1 MTIHSDQQGGV
12 LRLTLDRPEK
22 SNAFDDLVISN
33 LTEAFLRAAAD
44 PAVLVV
50 VLAAAGK
57 YFSAG
62 GDLGW
67 MQRMAGYSDA
77 ENLADAH
84 ALARLMQAIDLCPKP
99 VLARVQGSAFAGAIG
114 LLACCDIVVAVPA
127 AQFAITEVRLGL
139 IPAVISPYVVRAI
152 GIRQAR
158 RWCLT
163 AERFSA
169 EQAKEMGLVH
179 EIVAED
185 QLDAAL
191 KKQIDALLLAAPSA
205 LAETKSLLAMVDR
218 PLSAEVI
225 DETAARIARQR
236 ASAEGREGVAA
247 FLEKRTPA
255 WRSDNI

>member
-1 MTIHSDQQGGV
+1 MSIHTDQQGGV

-22 SNAFDDLVISN
+22 SNAFDDGVISC
-33 LTEAFLRAAAD
+33 LTEAFLKAAAD
-44 PAVLVV
+44 PSVRVV
-50 VLAAAGK
+50 VLQASGK

-77 ENLADAH
+77 ENLADAK

-99 VLARVQGSAFAGAIG
+99 VLARVQGSAFAGAVG
-114 LLACCDIVVAVPA
+114 LIACCDIVVSVPA

-152 GIRQAR
+152 GVRHAR
-158 RWCLT
+158 RWSLT

-169 EQAKEMGLVH
+169 EQAKAMGLVH
-179 EIVAED
+179 EIVEED
-185 QLDAAL
+185 QLDEL
-191 KKQIDALLLAAPSA
+191 IQKQIDVLLMAAPSA
-205 LAETKSLLAMVDR
+205 LAEAKSLLAFVDQ
-218 PLSAEVI
+218 PLSARVI

-236 ASAEGREGVAA
+236 ASAEGREGVGA
-247 FLEKRTPA
+247 FLEKRTPS
-255 WRSDNI
+255 WRSQS

>member
-1 MTIHSDQQGGV
+1 MSIQTSQQGGV

-22 SNAFDDLVISN
+22 SNAFDDQVILD
-33 LTEAFLRAAAD
+33 LTEAFLRAAAE
-44 PAVLVV
+44 PSVRVV
-50 VLAAAGK
+50 VLAASGK

-77 ENLADAH
+77 ENLADAK

-99 VLARVQGSAFAGAIG
+99 VLARVQGSAFAGAVG
-114 LLACCDIVVAVPA
+114 LLACCDIVVSVPS

-169 EQAKEMGLVH
+169 EQAKALGLVH
-179 EIVAED
+179 EIAEENE
-185 QLDAAL
+185 LDAVL
-191 KKQIDALLLAAPSA
+191 QSEITALLMAAPSS
-205 LAETKSLLAMVDR
+205 LAEAKSLLALVDQ
-218 PLSAEVI
+218 PLSEQVI
-225 DETAARIARQR
+225 DETAHRIARQR
-236 ASAEGREGVAA
+236 ASAEGREGVTA
-247 FLEKRTPA
+247 FLEKRTPS
-255 WRSDNI
+255 WRSGS

>member
-1 MTIHSDQQGGV
+1 MIQSDLKGGV

-22 SNAFDDLVISN
+22 SNAFDDQVIAC
-33 LTEAFLRAAAD
+33 LIEAFLQAAAD
-44 PAVLVV
+44 PAVRVV
-50 VLAAAGK
+50 VLGATGK

-77 ENLADAH
+77 ENLADAQG
-84 ALARLMQAIDLCPKP
+84 LARLMQSIDLCPKP
-99 VLARVQGSAFAGAIG
+99 VLARVQGSAFAGAVG
-114 LLACCDIVVAVPA
+114 LLACCDIVVSVPE

-169 EQAKEMGLVH
+169 SKARELGLVH
-179 EIVAED
+179 ELAEND
-185 QLDAAL
+185 RLDEVIQGL
-191 KKQIDALLLAAPSA
+191 IDALLLAAPSA
-205 LAETKSLLAMVDR
+205 LAEAKSLLAVVDQ
-218 PLSAEVI
+218 PLSGEVI
-225 DETAARIARQR
+225 DETARRIARQR

-247 FLEKRTPA
+247 FLEKRLPS
-255 WRSDNI
+255 WRSEA

>member
-1 MTIHSDQQGGV
+1 MSLKSDQTGGV

-22 SNAFDDLVISN
+22 SNAFDDQVILA
-33 LTEAFLRAAAD
+33 LTEAFLRAAVE
-44 PAVLVV
+44 PAVRVV
-50 VLAAAGK
+50 VLAASGK

-62 GDLGW
+62 GDLSW

-77 ENLADAH
+77 ENLADAK

-99 VLARVQGSAFAGAIG
+99 VLARVQGSAFAGAVG
-114 LLACCDIVVAVPA
+114 LLACCDIVVAVPS

-169 EQAKEMGLVH
+169 EQARTLGLVH
-179 EIVAED
+179 EIAEES
-185 QLDAAL
+185 QLDTVL
-191 KKQIDALLLAAPSA
+191 QNRIDALLLAAPSS
-205 LAETKSLLAMVDR
+205 LAEAKSLLALVDQ
-218 PLSAEVI
+218 PLSGPVI
-225 DETAARIARQR
+225 EETAHRIARQR

-255 WRSDNI
+255 WRSEP

>member
-1 MTIHSDQQGGV
+1 MSVLSDLQGAV

-22 SNAFDDLVISN
+22 SNAFDDQVIRD
-33 LTEAFLRAAAD
+33 LTEAFLRAAED
-44 PAVLVV
+44 PAVRVV
-50 VLAAAGK
+50 VLAANGK

-77 ENLADAH
+77 ENLADAQV
-84 ALARLMQAIDLCPKP
+84 LARLMQAIDLCPKP
-99 VLARVQGSAFAGAIG
+99 VLARVQGSAFAGAVG
-114 LLACCDIVVAVPA
+114 LLACCDIVVAVPH

-169 EQAKEMGLVH
+169 EEARALGLVH
-179 EIVAED
+179 EIVGES
-185 QLDAAL
+185 QLDAVL
-191 KKQIDALLLAAPSA
+191 QRQIDALLMAAPSA
-205 LAETKSLLAMVDR
+205 LAEAKSLLAAVDR
-218 PLSAEVI
+218 PLSDAVI
-225 DETAARIARQR
+225 DETARRIARQR
-236 ASAEGREGVAA
+236 ASVEGREGVSA

-255 WRSDNI
+255 WRSQS

>member
-1 MTIHSDQQGGV
+1 MSIQTSHKGGV

-22 SNAFDDLVISN
+22 SNAFDDQIILD
-33 LTEAFLRAAAD
+33 LTEAFLRAAAE
-44 PAVLVV
+44 PTVRVV
-50 VLAAAGK
+50 VLAASGK

-62 GDLGW
+62 GDLSW

-77 ENLADAH
+77 ENLADAK

-99 VLARVQGSAFAGAIG
+99 VLARVQGSAFAGAVG
-114 LLACCDIVVAVPA
+114 LLACCDIVVSVPI

-169 EQAKEMGLVH
+169 EQAKTLGLVH
-179 EIVAED
+179 EIAEESE
-185 QLDAAL
+185 LDAVL
-191 KKQIDALLLAAPSA
+191 QSQIDALLMAAPSS
-205 LAETKSLLAMVDR
+205 LAEAKSLLALVDQ
-218 PLSAEVI
+218 PLSEQVI
-225 DETAARIARQR
+225 DETAHLIARQR
-236 ASAEGREGVAA
+236 ASAEGREGVTA
-247 FLEKRTPA
+247 FLEKRTPS
-255 WRSDNI
+255 WRSRP